1 MGWGEPVWEC
11 FWRAAPRGGPP
22 PCCLLALDT
31 YLFSHLC
38 VCVFIC
44 DCACKW
50 PQSPKRGRSS
60 GPRIILGCDAY
71 CGCQEPTESPK
82 ECMCSE
88 PLSHLSSLGEIR
100 EIMAKNER
108 GWDTHS

>member
-38 VCVFIC
+38 VCLYVTVHVSGHKAPKGAEAL
-44 DCACKW
+44 DLELSWVVTPTVGVKNRPSPLKNACALNH
-50 PQSPKRGRSS
+50 ST
-60 GPRIILGCDAY
+60 I
-71 CGCQEPTESPK
+71 
-82 ECMCSE
+82 
-88 PLSHLSSLGEIR
+88 SL
-100 EIMAKNER
+100 ALER
-108 GWDTHS
+108 LEK